1 MNLDYKLVDN
11 MLSLAILKLMGN
23 SILEGIKAVSF
34 DFWYTIGRYET
45 EAEWGRQDEIRVKEF
60 KQILAE
66 RGVEISESQ
75 IERTL
80 QDVGAECE
88 AERLKTEMEIS
99 SREVV
104 SRFLTRSGIRK
115 RIAGGLSELLRS
127 FDEALLKVKIVA
139 EPQAIEVLAELK
151 RRGYSLALLS
161 NTSHGHIIKRI
172 MDREALTGFFDHLL
186 YTDEIGTR
194 KPNPEAFK
202 ILLDRL
208 GTRPEETVHV
218 GDRID
223 LDVLG
228 ARRSDLRSVLY
239 APGGDCCQ
247 DGLPRPDF
255 CIHTL
260 GELIED

>member
-1 MNLDYKLVDN
+1 MMENL
-11 MLSLAILKLMGN
+11 ILQ
-23 SILEGIKAVSF
+23 GIKAVSF

-45 EAEWGRQDEIRVKEF
+45 EAEWQRQDELRVAEFSLILKELGF
-60 KQILAE
+60 RFTDELID
-66 RGVEISESQ
+66 
-75 IERTL
+75 RTL
-80 QDVGAECE
+80 SEVGAECE
-88 AERLKTEMEIS
+88 AERLRTEMEVP
-99 SREVV
+99 SREIIR
-104 SRFLTRSGIRK
+104 RFLTRLGIRK
-115 RIAGGLSELLRS
+115 QVAGGSNKLLKSFDESLLNVKIIAQPGAVEVLSEL
-127 FDEALLKVKIVA
+127 KH
-139 EPQAIEVLAELK
+139 
-151 RRGYSLALLS
+151 RGYPLALLS

-172 MDREALTGFFDHLL
+172 MDREGLTKFFDHLL
-186 YTDEIGTR
+186 YTDEIGPR
-194 KPNPEAFK
+194 KPNPEAFR

-228 ARRSDLRSVLY
+228 ARRSGIRNVLY
-239 APGGDCCQ
+239 APGGDCYQ